1 MSATPLYGRCYR
13 CLFYLFFLNSVFSIF
28 TKEKCAID
36 SAKSPSPLF
45 ENRLRVLCYVF
56 QQRNERN
63 AQHGDSLKP
72 VRLVR
77 RKMPTTK
84 MLHILALQL
93 MYVYAVQSK
102 ELLTQFSSMKNL
114 LFNDEVNRQ
123 SYDKCKQVFLLARKS
138 SRFPNRNHDDQSL
151 KIDGRKLKERTQNCC
166 THVTHS
172 PVNCGNHFSS
182 NSGRDCRT
190 MASPPHA
197 PVNQTTKR
205 LKFTQNF
212 IPKNKGCATDWRNP
226 RVPRDFSLT
235 ADVHRVKNK
244 DVNKKPENGNAGRPR
259 HT

>member
-1 MSATPLYGRCYR
+1 MSSTKTDRLTALVFTGISATPLCGRCYR
-13 CLFYLFFLNSVFSIF
+13 CLFYSFFKIPFSLFLRKKNVQSTRPKAHLLFLKTGCVCCVTCFSSAM
-28 TKEKCAID
+28 KEMHNTVILLNRFD
-36 SAKSPSPLF
+36 LF
-45 ENRLRVLCYVF
+45 AE
-56 QQRNERN
+56 
-63 AQHGDSLKP
+63 
-72 VRLVR
+72 
-77 RKMPTTK
+77 KMSTTK

-114 LFNDEVNRQ
+114 LLNDEVNRQ

-138 SRFPNRNHDDQSL
+138 SRFPNRNHDDQLL
-151 KIDGRKLKERTQNCC
+151 KIDGRKLKGRTQNCC

-205 LKFTQNF
+205 LNLHKISSQKAKVAPL
-212 IPKNKGCATDWRNP
+212 IDATLVSRAI
-226 RVPRDFSLT
+226 SL
-235 ADVHRVKNK
+235 
-244 DVNKKPENGNAGRPR
+244 
-259 HT
+259 